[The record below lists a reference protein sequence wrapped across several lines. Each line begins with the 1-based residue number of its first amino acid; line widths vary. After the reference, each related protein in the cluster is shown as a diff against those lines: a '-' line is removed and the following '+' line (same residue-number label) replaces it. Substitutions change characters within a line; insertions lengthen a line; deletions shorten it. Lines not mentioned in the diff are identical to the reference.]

1 MELVDIHIFWP
12 WGFLILLMRVLP
24 IYFAAHVLMKDRF
37 HPAVTLGAL
46 LAVTAPYRYL
56 VGEGGKYEILQLLGF
71 YILLFLVMLV
81 CKQTNFGTTL
91 LLTAA
96 ACLVQQLCAFFSF
109 VPLALISRDSLYY
122 MTAYTMPRQ
131 LILAYLLYALL
142 FGSALAMLLRM
153 LVVRRRQKTEP
164 RLRTRYGF
172 LVLFPLSHILC
183 SALYFLLIQAVG
195 KDVYDQY
202 IGRYQYI
209 NIFVIVI
216 FVTCLLLDFSL
227 LFIVERLEKAEQRA
241 LETERQLVQNRMD
254 YESATM
260 LRDEKQ
266 EFRKVKHDLSN
277 LLTVAR
283 GYIEIGKPEKAL
295 AVLSDT
301 QAQLGGLSGFT
312 ACANET
318 VNVVLY
324 IKQNQAKAAGAR
336 LAFDVAESD
345 GARVDDYDLC
355 RVLFN
360 LIDNGLHAVEPLPE
374 AERTVKLR
382 LSIEKERLQIET
394 QNPYLPARRK
404 TKQSGTGTD
413 ILRGICKKYGGSYMA
428 FPEDGVYRTV
438 TVLENRPPRGQDK

>member
-1 MELVDIHIFWP
+1 MELVDVHAFWP

-37 HPAVTLGAL
+37 HTAVTLGAL
-46 LAVTAPYRYL
+46 LAVTTPYRYL
-56 VGEGGKYEILQLLGF
+56 VGEGDGYELLQLLGF

-91 LLTAA
+91 LLTTA

-109 VPLALISRDSLYY
+109 LPLALISRDSLYY

-142 FGSALAMLLRM
+142 FSSALTMLLRM
-153 LVVRRRQKTEP
+153 LVERRRQKAEP

-195 KDVYDQY
+195 KDIYDQY

-209 NIFVIVI
+209 NVFVIVI

-301 QAQLGGLSGFT
+301 QTQLGGLSGFS
-312 ACANET
+312 ACSNET

-324 IKQNQAKAAGAR
+324 IKQTQARAAGTR
-336 LAFDVAESD
+336 LAFDVSESD
-345 GARVDDYDLC
+345 GVRVDDYDLC

-374 AERTVKLR
+374 AARTVKLR
-382 LSIEKERLQIET
+382 LSVEKARLQIET
-394 QNPYLPARRK
+394 ENAYLPARRK
-404 TKQSGTGTD
+404 TRQGGTGTD
-413 ILRGICKKYGGSYMA
+413 ILREICQKYAGSYTA

-438 TVLENRPPRGQDK
+438 TVLENRPPQARPD